1 MVTLEVLT
9 VVFCGP
15 LCPVLIY
22 AILKDKPYRYCRRF
36 ELRFHSALYYIFR
49 HYLQI
54 VLCVCELYGGWMTF
68 GPEWLTGSP
77 NLDTSKPLFLWV
89 YLVFFNM
96 LWAVMDVL
104 LLVQSWLETATGKHD
119 KKKKRS

>member
-1 MVTLEVLT
+1 
-9 VVFCGP
+9 
-15 LCPVLIY
+15 
-22 AILKDKPYRYCRRF
+22 
-36 ELRFHSALYYIFR
+36 
-49 HYLQI
+49 
-54 VLCVCELYGGWMTF
+54 MTF